1 MLCSLRNWV
10 LSRKVDPAAGAAFF
24 IIWDKMTDATQLLLL
39 AKPVVG
45 RYDCEIVQLTFARE
59 KPGWV
64 LRLLVEK
71 KDSDPFVGSGIDHGI
86 CSGISRE
93 LGELLE
99 GDEVID
105 RHFVL
110 EVSSPGIERPLTCL
124 EDYRRF
130 CGRRVKLRT
139 SDAVDGKKKFIG
151 KLEDV
156 RDDVVFLKTD
166 AGKKMVGID
175 YNLIARA
182 NLVFDINMLEKRS
195 GER

>member
-1 MLCSLRNWV
+1 
-10 LSRKVDPAAGAAFF
+10 
-24 IIWDKMTDATQLLLL
+24 MTDTAQLLRL
-39 AKPVVG
+39 AKPVVD
-45 RYDCEIVQLTFARE
+45 RYECEIVQLTFVRE

-71 KDSDPFVGSGIDHGI
+71 SGSDPFVSSGIDHGI

-105 RHFVL
+105 KHFVL

-124 EDYRRF
+124 NDYRRF
-130 CGRRVKLRT
+130 TGRRVKLKT
-139 SDAVDGKKKFIG
+139 SEAVDGKKKFTG
-151 KLEDV
+151 KIKDV
-156 RDDVVFLKTD
+156 KENAILLKTD
-166 AGKKMVGID
+166 AGRKMVEID

-182 NLVFDINMLEKRS
+182 NLVFDINLLEKRA

>member
-1 MLCSLRNWV
+1 M
-10 LSRKVDPAAGAAFF
+10 DPAAGAAFF
-24 IIWDKMTDATQLLLL
+24 IIWDKMTDTAQLLRL
-39 AKPVVG
+39 ARPVVD
-45 RYDCEIVQLTFARE
+45 RYDCEIVQLTFVRE

-71 KDSDPFVGSGIDHGI
+71 SGSDPFVSSGIDHGI

-93 LGELLE
+93 FGELLE

-105 RHFVL
+105 KHFVL

-124 EDYRRF
+124 DDYRRF
-130 CGRRVKLRT
+130 SGRRISLKT
-139 SDAVDGKKKFIG
+139 SEAVNGKKKFTGVI
-151 KLEDV
+151 EDV
-156 RDDVVFLKTD
+156 KENVIFLKTD
-166 AGKKMVGID
+166 AGKKKSVEID

-182 NLVFDINMLEKRS
+182 NLVFDIKMLEKRS

>member
-1 MLCSLRNWV
+1 
-10 LSRKVDPAAGAAFF
+10 
-24 IIWDKMTDATQLLLL
+24 MTDTAQLLFL
-39 AKPVVG
+39 AKPVVD
-45 RYDCEIVQLTFARE
+45 RYDCEIVQLTFVRE

-71 KDSDPFVGSGIDHGI
+71 SGSDPFVGSGIDHGI

-93 LGELLE
+93 FGELLE

-130 CGRRVKLRT
+130 SGRRVKLKT
-139 SDAVDGKKKFIG
+139 NEAVNGKRKFIG
-151 KLEDV
+151 KIEDV
-156 RDDVVFLKTD
+156 RDNVVFLETD
-166 AGKKMVGID
+166 AGKKVVEID
-175 YNLIARA
+175 FHLIARA